1 MSTNASRPAV
11 TLVINTSGQAPQ
23 LRAILAA
30 VFAGSELPAQV
41 VIAEDGVDSAT
52 AAVVAE
58 VSPSAPCPVVH
69 RSQEKRGFRRSSI
82 LNAAIAA
89 SSGDYLV
96 FLDGDCIPHRDF
108 IADHRRVARPGFFV
122 QGRRAFVREAAVPGC
137 LTGKFSPLRLF
148 LKGALH
154 GVMKGV
160 RFPFPLVCE
169 DADLHGV
176 LGCNLGIHRT
186 DLSAVNGYDESFVGW
201 GKEDSDLA
209 ARLYHLGRRRRVVRN
224 HAVIYHL
231 DHPVADRSGLP
242 TNEHRLAETLTTRR
256 VRCETGLDRHT
267 PAA

>member
-1 MSTNASRPAV
+1 MNAPAELPV

-41 VIAEDGVDSAT
+41 VIAEDGVDPAT

-58 VSPSAPCPVVH
+58 ASVSAPCPVVH

-82 LNAAIAA
+82 LNAAIATA
-89 SSGDYLV
+89 TGDYLV

-137 LTGKFSPLRLF
+137 LAGKSFSPLRLF

-154 GVMKGV
+154 GVMKGI
-160 RFPFPLVCE
+160 RFPFPLVRE

-176 LGCNLGIHRT
+176 LGCNLGIHRA
-186 DLSAVNGYDESFVGW
+186 DLCAVNGYDESFVGW

-242 TNEHRLAETLTTRR
+242 TNEHRLAETLATRR
-256 VRCETGLDRHT
+256 VRCDRGLDRHT